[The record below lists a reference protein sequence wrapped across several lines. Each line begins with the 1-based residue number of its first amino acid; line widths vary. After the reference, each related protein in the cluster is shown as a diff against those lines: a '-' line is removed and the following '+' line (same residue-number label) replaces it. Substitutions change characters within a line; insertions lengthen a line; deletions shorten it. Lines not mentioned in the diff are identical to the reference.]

1 MREVL
6 VICLGQCGTQ
16 IGSKFWER
24 LLREHTHLANKERLC
39 DDTFF
44 KSTKDDELVPR
55 TVFIDLDPEPIN
67 TILKNKRHLKI
78 KSTVTGKESAA
89 NSYSR
94 GMYLQSGDLHEECI
108 DTIRQEVEQCSNLA
122 SIVFIHSC
130 SGGTGGG
137 YISSLIQNLQFEIP
151 KCTRVFASVLPSP
164 DISNCMIEPYN
175 FAGFLYHTHESI
187 DMMVCYNNQALYQEL
202 ARQTDEHSVNYEDI
216 NEVIAS
222 SLSTL
227 TLGSRE
233 LHAPGSGSVSV
244 SGPCSLVSLKMNL
257 TPYPQIKYLSPSIS
271 HLVRREE
278 MLSSPHLEQSQIVNT
293 LSNFG
298 LFSCFSSN
306 PKYQSTMKM
315 SKDLNLTSCL
325 IQRGNNTLNESF
337 HLSSLLQSIPAN
349 HVINKKK
356 PLLKLLNYNT
366 ASLPLYT
373 GSSLQDTLGLHE
385 SYSYFQTSSEFGHY
399 LSLMALKFKRIYHTR
414 AFVHWLVGCGLES
427 GEMSCSAEN
436 LYSIMKT
443 YETVFDI
450 NYSPPEYDLTNR
462 YRGGYW

>member
-16 IGSKFWER
+16 IGGKFWER
-24 LLREHTHLANKERLC
+24 LLREHSHLENKERLC
-39 DDTFF
+39 DGTFF
-44 KSTKDDELVPR
+44 KSTKEEELVPR

-94 GMYLQSGDLHEECI
+94 GMYLQSGDLRGECI
-108 DTIRQEVEQCSNLA
+108 DTIRREIEQCSNLA
-122 SIVFIHSC
+122 SIVLIHSC
-130 SGGTGGG
+130 SGGTGSG
-137 YISSLIQNLQFEIP
+137 YVSSLIMNLQSHIP
-151 KCTRVFASVLPSP
+151 KCTQVFASVLPSP
-164 DISNCMIEPYN
+164 DISNCVIEPYN
-175 FAGFLYHTHESI
+175 FAGFLHHTHDSI
-187 DMMVCYNNQALYQEL
+187 DLMVCYNNQALYQEL
-202 ARQTDEHSVNYEDI
+202 ARQTNQHTASYEDI

-233 LHAPGSGSVSV
+233 LQAPGSGSVS
-244 SGPCSLVSLKMNL
+244 GPCSLASLKMNL

-278 MLSSPHLEQSQIVNT
+278 VLSSPHLEQSQIVNT
-293 LSNFG
+293 LSNHG
-298 LFSCFSSN
+298 LLSCFSSN
-306 PKYQSTMKM
+306 PKYQSTTKM
-315 SKDLNLTSCL
+315 SRDSNLTSCL
-325 IQRGNNTLNESF
+325 IQRANNTLNESF
-337 HLSSLLQSIPAN
+337 HLSGLLQSAPTN
-349 HVINKKK
+349 HLINNKK
-356 PLLKLLNYNT
+356 PLLKVLNYNT

-373 GSSLQDTLGLHE
+373 ASSLQDTVALHE
-385 SYSYFQTSSEFGHY
+385 SYSYFRTSSEFGHY
-399 LSLMALKFKRIYHTR
+399 LGLMALKFKRIYRTR

-427 GEMSCSAEN
+427 GEMSSSVEN
-436 LYSIMKT
+436 LYSIIKQ

-450 NYSPPEYDLTNR
+450 NYSPPDYDPANR